1 MCGGYVEEELEV
13 AGTKWY
19 ARGETGEFVLDV
31 VESALDNVITRDQ
44 FIAKLRKV
52 GLDDQEIMDVYAGE
66 VVGV

>member
-1 MCGGYVEEELEV
+1 MCGGYVEEELEA

-31 VESALDNVITRDQ
+31 VESAIDNMITQDQ
-44 FIAKLRKV
+44 FIAKLREV
-52 GLDDQEIMDVYAGE
+52 GLDDQEIMNVYAQE

>member
-1 MCGGYVEEELEV
+1 MCGGYVEEELEA